1 MKKSIFTISFLTVI
15 GITGFAQQS
24 GTTVSPMRIYRME
37 PAPAPAEKPV
47 LTKEEEIKQCN
58 DLLQALATK
67 EAWLRAN
74 PEEFKKAEEAGWFED
89 AAATRA
95 ELNARLKEL
104 EGN

>member
-1 MKKSIFTISFLTVI
+1 M

-24 GTTVSPMRIYRME
+24 GTQVSPMRIYRME
-37 PAPAPAEKPV
+37 PSTAPVEKPV
-47 LTKEEEIKQCN
+47 LTKEEEIKQCK
-58 DLLQALATK
+58 DLLEALDVK

-74 PEEFKKAEEAGWFED
+74 PEELKTAEEAGWFED

-95 ELNARLKEL
+95 ELSARLKEL